1 MIETQRQGDVWIVRM
16 REGENRFSLRTLT
29 ELHEA
34 LDRAEAHSGPIAV
47 VTTGEGKFYSNGID
61 LDWLAGAGGERPEYF
76 ASLHRL
82 LGRMIGFPAITVAA
96 VNGHAFGAG
105 AMLATAHDFAVM
117 REDRGYWCLP
127 EADLG
132 LPMGPAM
139 FGVISA
145 KLPRQ
150 TTHEAILTG
159 RRYGGADAMTAGIV
173 HRAVSEDQVLA
184 RAVQLAAGLASKDR
198 GTLTAHKRLMYS
210 EVMRACGAGA
220 GRPAVPAAAGP
231 AGAATS
237 PTVAQ

>member
-1 MIETQRQGDVWIVRM
+1 MVEIERDGNVWILRM
-16 REGENRFSLRTLT
+16 RDGENRFNAGSVAAINQ
-29 ELHEA
+29 A
-34 LDRAEAHSGPIAV
+34 LDQAGSADGPCAL
-47 VTTGEGKFYSNGID
+47 VTTGDGKFYSNGLD
-61 LDWLAGAGGERPEYF
+61 LDWLAAAGQDATGF
-76 ASLHRL
+76 LSDVHRL
-82 LGRMIGFPAITVAA
+82 LGRVIGFPAVTVAA
-96 VNGHAFGAG
+96 VNGHAFAAG
-105 AMLATAHDFAVM
+105 AMLATAHDFVIM

-150 TTHEAILTG
+150 TTHEAVLTG

-184 RAVQLAAGLASKDR
+184 RAVQLAAGMASKDR
-198 GTLTAHKRLMYS
+198 RTLTAHKRLMYG